1 VTYKE
6 LFEARIGGTSMT
18 LDKTI
23 AKLTNWQSMSMTQ
36 LADTIH
42 ELSTQWSQ
50 MKETPEF
57 VITDKNS
64 LKDAIATLAESYLST
79 NAKLDVGD
87 IVFYGEYS
95 NKFGRVVGRS
105 LNSIDL
111 DYIGSIYYNIQ
122 RINQQGQDIKV
133 RLEKLEESTL
143 NPSSLTQIAAIVVP
157 HVVLQGWLSLK
168 ENCEDEWGVCL
179 TADEYRDRSFDDEEA
194 IAEQFSNLIYRY
206 GDILTVRYWV
216 SDRELESVN
225 DAAEAYLASY
235 YGHAEADYSMS
246 YSEITG
252 YLYTTE
258 ELMVGGHDLLEEL
271 KSYVGRYLLMEVVAS

>member
-1 VTYKE
+1 
-6 LFEARIGGTSMT
+6 MT

-64 LKDAIATLAESYLST
+64 LKDAIATLVESYLST

-105 LNSIDL
+105 LNSIGP

-122 RINQQGQDIKV
+122 RINQQGQDIKA

-143 NPSSLTQIAAIVVP
+143 NPSSLTQIAGIAVP
-157 HVVLQGWLSLK
+157 HVALQGWLSIK
-168 ENCEDEWGVCL
+168 ENCEGEWVVCL
-179 TADEYRDRSFDDEEA
+179 TADEYRDRRFDDEEA
-194 IAEQFSNLIYRY
+194 IAEQFSNLIYNY
-206 GDILTVRYWV
+206 GNILTVRYWV
-216 SDRELESVN
+216 SDHELESVN
-225 DAAEAYLASY
+225 EATEAYLASY

-252 YLYTTE
+252 YLWTTE

-271 KSYVGRYLLMEVVAS
+271 KSHVGYYLLMEVIAG